1 MRQPVSRLDS
11 VASSSA
17 GSASTPGVEEEDSE
31 FDKEA
36 IVTEKLS
43 QEVLDTMKPRMKGKR
58 FQEWPMKKVDSE
70 LSGLCSIM

>member
-11 VASSSA
+11 MASA
-17 GSASTPGVEEEDSE
+17 GSSATTPGLEEDSE

-36 IVTEKLS
+36 IVTEKLT
-43 QEVLDTMKPRMKGKR
+43 QEALDAQKPRMKGKR